1 MCVFGS
7 GDCTMT
13 VHKIKRKT
21 QNIVNKGFE
30 DIKNLTNTTRGAK
43 KAVIQLLFIMSE
55 STLKSIF

>member
-30 DIKNLTNTTRGAK
+30 DIKNLTNTTRGAIMITDK
-43 KAVIQLLFIMSE
+43 KLSVIFLFN
-55 STLKSIF
+55 